1 MLLDFSW
8 SPLAKP
14 LDSAVVWSGILS
26 GIGGGFVEIC
36 RNHWS
41 DIISCIRS
49 KTMWRAMFLV
59 ACVSVGRCQLGFSHW
74 LFPRALSVFFS
85 YLLSLAVLQP
95 AVSHLC
101 WFHSIPDMAI
111 LIYTLLLFFL
121 CIMFSCW
128 FCLMDIPIAFIFARM
143 KSTALQMFVILHSL
157 YVYAILSNINGI
169 GKLLSW

>member
-74 LFPRALSVFFS
+74 LFPRAPSVFFLICSAWLS
-85 YLLSLAVLQP
+85 YNQLWAIYVGFTVFHVWRHGHFNLHTPFILSLYHVQ
-95 AVSHLC
+95 
-101 WFHSIPDMAI
+101 
-111 LIYTLLLFFL
+111 LL
-121 CIMFSCW
+121 
-128 FCLMDIPIAFIFARM
+128 
-143 KSTALQMFVILHSL
+143 
-157 YVYAILSNINGI
+157 ILSNGYSHCIYICWNEEHCFANVCNT
-169 GKLLSW
+169 S